1 MEHATLS
8 AEVRAVGDDTLEF
21 TASTDHVDRAGDV
34 VEQNWDLKAIRR
46 NPVFLWGHRYG
57 EPPVG
62 KIVRIWTE
70 AIEGKGGGG
79 GKKPKKPGSKRTK
92 IQVKFVPDDIYPFA
106 GMIKRMFQE
115 KFLNTV
121 SVGFRPLL
129 RRDMGEEERQELGMG
144 AFGQWFQKSEL
155 LEVSAVPIPMNPN
168 AVQNSIERG
177 LFSDAA
183 SAESAPIWEPDREK
197 VLAGCDWDSVARALD
212 SITTEGGD
220 EDEVDEQVACS
231 VEGAEVE
238 PAEEAEAKS
247 DLALI
252 SEAIKDGFAS
262 VLRHLDDEKEATPEP
277 VEEVPEEAQPEQEAT
292 EEEEVTEPPVKEDD
306 QLGEA
311 DLESVLDE
319 LTDLESALT

>member
-1 MEHATLS
+1 
-8 AEVRAVGDDTLEF
+8 
-21 TASTDHVDRAGDV
+21 
-34 VEQNWDLKAIRR
+34 
-46 NPVFLWGHRYG
+46 
-57 EPPVG
+57 
-62 KIVRIWTE
+62 
-70 AIEGKGGGG
+70 
-79 GKKPKKPGSKRTK
+79 
-92 IQVKFVPDDIYPFA
+92 
-106 GMIKRMFQE
+106 
-115 KFLNTV
+115 
-121 SVGFRPLL
+121 
-129 RRDMGEEERQELGMG
+129 
-144 AFGQWFQKSEL
+144 
-155 LEVSAVPIPMNPN
+155 
-168 AVQNSIERG
+168 
-177 LFSDAA
+177 
-183 SAESAPIWEPDREK
+183 
-197 VLAGCDWDSVARALD
+197 VARALD

-220 EDEVDEQVACS
+220 EDEVDEQIACS

-292 EEEEVTEPPVKEDD
+292 EEVTEPPVKEDD